1 MKGQRR
7 AGKKKTRKDSP
18 VKNEL
23 MLDPRLNDDVLE
35 AVEGKNVSVRLEGDV
50 MRLMRL
56 SLLTRSRA

>member
-1 MKGQRR
+1 M
-7 AGKKKTRKDSP
+7 
-18 VKNEL
+18 KNEL

-50 MRLMRL
+50 VRLMRL